1 MYFDLQVG
9 GFARVRPEAS
19 AAVIPDVLAYHHAFD
34 KWRKHDGPRLCVR
47 IETAL
52 SSLYALRKT
61 LLETEGQYD
70 IRTLMNEIES
80 KLEKLRTK
88 LRTSFG
94 VATAA
99 EVDVRAF
106 ASAAGGPDVQ
116 RSGAAALASAIEA
129 APILPTTTSSSSS
142 GSSSGSGPN
151 ATRAAQAF
159 NRAHCK
165 EALAHEL
172 LLNPDYQ
179 ISEVRNSSPS
189 GVPIAASFVY

>member
-70 IRTLMNEIES
+70 IRTMMNEIES
-80 KLEKLRTK
+80 KVEKLRTK

-94 VATAA
+94 RATAA
-99 EVDVRAF
+99 EVDMRAF
-106 ASAAGGPDVQ
+106 ASAVGGPDVQ

-129 APILPTTTSSSSS
+129 APILPTTT
-142 GSSSGSGPN
+142 SSSGSGPN

>member
-70 IRTLMNEIES
+70 IRTMMNEVPTAFPKAPPHSIS
-80 KLEKLRTK
+80 H
-88 LRTSFG
+88 
-94 VATAA
+94 TAA
-99 EVDVRAF
+99 PSLVPLLRHLDELRPPPNADREQARE
-106 ASAAGGPDVQ
+106 AADQAPDVVW
-116 RSGAAALASAIEA
+116 RGYRRR
-129 APILPTTTSSSSS
+129 
-142 GSSSGSGPN
+142 GR
-151 ATRAAQAF
+151 RA
-159 NRAHCK
+159 RLC
-165 EALAHEL
+165 
-172 LLNPDYQ
+172 
-179 ISEVRNSSPS
+179 
-189 GVPIAASFVY
+189 